1 MSIYFS
7 CRVTTIFV
15 CLLASVLVSFYLAYF
30 CLFGKNFYF
39 GFSETIC
46 IFEGVLTCKYG
57 YIKFLVGKLTSK
69 KSEHVTADMSEL
81 FHSAF
86 VLCAVNLVDYSCV
99 WRNSVKLVYY
109 YFYCTV
115 YTELSIVD
123 VIGALLFLK
132 YRKPYLE

>member
-1 MSIYFS
+1 MLACQCFGFFLSG
-7 CRVTTIFV
+7 IF
-15 CLLASVLVSFYLAYF
+15 
-30 CLFGKNFYF
+30 LFGKNFYF

-86 VLCAVNLVDYSCV
+86 FLVC
-99 WRNSVKLVYY
+99 
-109 YFYCTV
+109 C
-115 YTELSIVD
+115 
-123 VIGALLFLK
+123 
-132 YRKPYLE
+132 